1 LILIFEFYFLKKHIQ
16 QTPVVLQAVENKNI
30 IASDEFLNTLLETI
44 KEGVLNCKIVCK
56 DGKRSTDRSWRPAW
70 AVLKKSGALF
80 LCKEKKDN
88 IMIPSTDS
96 YPINL
101 KNSNIDIAYDY
112 TKRKC
117 VFKVNTFSNSEYLFQ
132 TIDNDSMLEW
142 IRAMQENSTPPD
154 LNKLIEEAENKQNLK
169 KIQLQN
175 SNTVSMPTTPSST
188 SNKNW
193 HSTSATS
200 TNSTT
205 IAMANNSNSSLNE
218 HISSPL
224 ANVSNLKYFSN
235 NNNVTNFKSM
245 NNSPELNLNLS
256 STSPEDFAQQNLMN
270 LNSGMSPGRKNDD
283 TSPRRDGNRK
293 WVRQM
298 TRRIRD
304 FMTNTNTGKNY
315 ERVY

>member
-1 LILIFEFYFLKKHIQ
+1 
-16 QTPVVLQAVENKNI
+16 
-30 IASDEFLNTLLETI
+30 
-44 KEGVLNCKIVCK
+44 
-56 DGKRSTDRSWRPAW
+56 
-70 AVLKKSGALF
+70 VLKKSGALF

-154 LNKLIEEAENKQNLK
+154 LNKLIEEAENRQNLK

-175 SNTVSMPTTPSST
+175 SNTLSMPTTPNTT

-304 FMTNTNTGKNY
+304 FMTNTNTGKKI
-315 ERVY
+315 EIVY

>member
-1 LILIFEFYFLKKHIQ
+1 M
-16 QTPVVLQAVENKNI
+16 
-30 IASDEFLNTLLETI
+30 
-44 KEGVLNCKIVCK
+44 LNCKIVCK

-154 LNKLIEEAENKQNLK
+154 LNKLIEEAENKQNMK
-169 KIQLQN
+169 RMQLQN
-175 SNTVSMPTTPSST
+175 STMPNTNPS
-188 SNKNW
+188 KNW
-193 HSTSATS
+193 
-200 TNSTT
+200 NSTPPNNT
-205 IAMANNSNSSLNE
+205 NITMANNSNSSLNE
-218 HISSPL
+218 QQMHTSSPL
-224 ANVSNLKYFSN
+224 TNVSNLKYMNSN
-235 NNNVTNFKSM
+235 NNNATSFKSI

-256 STSPEDFAQQNLMN
+256 STSPEDFTQQNVIN
-270 LNSGMSPGRKNDD
+270 VNSSISPGRKNDD

-304 FMTNTNTGKNY
+304 FMTNTNTGKKMKMKIRNNLNF
-315 ERVY
+315 